1 MCFAMLLSV
10 IGEGLVIA
18 ETHHGGGR
26 HVQDVPADVYTEGL
40 KINTLSMPVYAVA
53 IATVKI
59 SVGYALMRIA
69 GHTSWRYLIM
79 TIMLIMG
86 SWAFSSIFVSASQR

>member
-10 IGEGLVIA
+10 IGQGLVIA
-18 ETHHGGGR
+18 QTRYGGGR

-40 KINTLSMPVYAVA
+40 KINTFSMPIYAVA

-59 SVGYALMRIA
+59 SVGFTLMRIA

-79 TIMLIMG
+79 TIMLVMG
-86 SWAFSSIFVSASQR
+86 SWALSSIFVSAFQH